1 MVRCKAR
8 QPGRVPSK
16 LIIQINVSQ
25 FVASRQRFPNAG
37 LSNETAQAALP
48 LCLPHR
54 LIYGQAKPPGNALI
68 HLLASAG
75 APLDWSALH
84 LSPIALD
91 LGILKIRWYSLA
103 YIAGILIGWWY
114 MLKLLAQ
121 PGAPMARRH
130 ADDLVFYATLG
141 ILIGG
146 RLAYVIFYRP
156 EIWQHPVDVLK
167 LWEGGMSFHG
177 GAFGVLVAILY
188 LARKNGLSALRIHDY
203 VSCCAPFGLFFGRLA
218 NFVNGELW
226 GRPTTL
232 PWGMIF
238 PRAPDTLPRHPSQ
251 LYEAGLEG
259 LLLCAVLAFFFWRTD
274 GAIRFGLEYV
284 RQPDAGLEHLSWGL
298 TMGQT
303 LSLPMVLVG
312 IYFIVTA
319 KGRRVRVEPFA
330 GGSSVA

>member
-1 MVRCKAR
+1 
-8 QPGRVPSK
+8 
-16 LIIQINVSQ
+16 
-25 FVASRQRFPNAG
+25 
-37 LSNETAQAALP
+37 
-48 LCLPHR
+48 
-54 LIYGQAKPPGNALI
+54 LI
-68 HLLASAG
+68 HFLAAT
-75 APLDWSALH
+75 APLQWSALG

-91 LGILKIRWYSLA
+91 LGFLQIRWYSLA

-114 MLKLLAQ
+114 LLKLLDQ

-146 RLAYVIFYRP
+146 RLGFVTFYQP
-156 EIWQHPVDVLK
+156 QIWQHPVDVLK

-177 GAFGVLVAILY
+177 GAFGVVVAILW
-188 LARKNGLSALRIHDY
+188 LCRKHGLNVLRVHDY
-203 VSCCAPFGLFFGRLA
+203 ISCCAPFGLFFGRIA

-238 PRAPDTLPRHPSQ
+238 PRAPDSLPRHPSQ

-259 LLLCAVLAFFFWRTD
+259 IGLLCLLAFFFWRTD
-274 GAIRFGLEYV
+274 ARYQPGKLLGLFLTGYGCIRFGLEFV
-284 RQPDAGLEHLSWGL
+284 RAPDAGLEHLSWGL

-303 LSLPMVLVG
+303 LSLPMILVG

-319 KGRRVRVEPFA
+319 NGRRTRVEPIA
-330 GGSSVA
+330 GGQSVA